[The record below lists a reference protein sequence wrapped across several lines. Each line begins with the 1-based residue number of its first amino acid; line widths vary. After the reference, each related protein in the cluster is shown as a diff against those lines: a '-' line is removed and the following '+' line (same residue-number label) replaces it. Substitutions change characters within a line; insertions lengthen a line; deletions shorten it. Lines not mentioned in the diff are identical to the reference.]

1 MKCISDF
8 FSQQA
13 MTGDLAFDIASFVG
27 RLENGGNIE
36 EVKKSLN
43 ENPEALAK
51 SIKFDGDLHRITM
64 A

>member
-1 MKCISDF
+1 
-8 FSQQA
+8 
-13 MTGDLAFDIASFVG
+13 MTGDLAFDITSFVG

-43 ENPEALAK
+43 ENPESLAK
-51 SIKFDGDLHRITM
+51 SIKFDGDLHRITV